1 MSKFLQSFIYQSIG
15 LNELIRMVYEKFS
28 VTLSIK
34 SYGTYGDTNMLG
46 SPFTKDMKF
55 F

>member
-15 LNELIRMVYEKFS
+15 LNELSRMVYEKFS
-28 VTLSIK
+28 VTISIK

-46 SPFTKDMKF
+46 SPLTKNMKF